1 MNSKYVTY
9 RRACSSDYEGMVKL
23 QHANFINNL
32 SAAEALDGFLSIEY
46 TEEQFEEINNDAG
59 IAVAIKDGELA
70 GYLCGASCGYSKQ
83 FPILNA
89 VVQQFSNSAIQKRGM
104 TETNTFVYGPVCI
117 DRSFR
122 GSGVLQGLYGT
133 IKEIA
138 RPRYGHCVLFISDR
152 NSRSLSAHLRL
163 GMRDLGKFEFNGKS
177 FHLLCAAIG

>member
-9 RRACSSDYEGMVKL
+9 RRACASDYEGMVKL
-23 QHANFINNL
+23 QRANFISNL

-59 IAVAIKDGELA
+59 IAVALSDGELV
-70 GYLCGASCGYSKQ
+70 GYLCGASCGYSRQ

-89 VVQQFSNSAIQKRGM
+89 VVQQFSNRTIRERGM
-104 TETNTFVYGPVCI
+104 TEANTFVYGPVCI
-117 DRSFR
+117 GRSFR
-122 GSGVLQGLYGT
+122 GTGVLQGLYKT

-138 RPRYGHCVLFISDR
+138 GPRYGHCVLFISDR
-152 NSRSLSAHLRL
+152 NPRSLNAHLRL
-163 GMRDLGKFEFNGKS
+163 GMRDLGTFEFNGKS